1 MIQLSDLL
9 SISHNGHT
17 AAGSEHFRD
26 LGGDK
31 ENTLS
36 LACQLK
42 ALAEGMPGDHIH
54 YDESNSLEKGSL
66 ELIIERVK

>member
-1 MIQLSDLL
+1 MKNS
-9 SISHNGHT
+9 SWSGKAERISHEYRIG
-17 AAGSEHFRD
+17 
-26 LGGDK
+26 L
-31 ENTLS
+31 LS